1 MAINLATKYSPKIVE
16 RYTTKSLTEL
26 PGMCKDYDWQ
36 GVKSVK
42 VYSLTPEELNDY
54 TRSGS
59 NRYGEIKDVQ
69 DTVQEMTVT
78 KDRSISLVIDKGD
91 NTEQMAIKETG
102 KVTAMQNDEVFYP
115 EFDKYKLSVWGAT
128 TNTTGTAAALT
139 VNNIYEKFLAAN
151 EKLDEAKVP
160 QSGRFAF
167 VTPKAYNLFK
177 RCPEFVKQSETGQK
191 MVNSGHV
198 GDVDGVKIIKVPTS
212 YMPKNTPFIVIH
224 PSCTVAPLKMQDINL
239 HLNPPGISGH
249 QIDMRWIYDCFV
261 FNEKKN
267 AICKH
272 MEA

>member
-16 RYTTKSLTEL
+16 RYKTKSLTEI

-42 VYSLTPEELNDY
+42 VYSLTPEELEDY

-115 EFDKYKLSVWGAT
+115 EFDKYKLAVWGAT

-139 VNNIYEKFLAAN
+139 TTNIYEKFLAGN
-151 EKLDEAKVP
+151 EFLDENKVP
-160 QSGRFAF
+160 GTGRVAF
-167 VTPKAYNLFK
+167 MTPKAYNLLK
-177 RCPEFVKQSETGQK
+177 RCSEFVKQSETGQK
-191 MVNSGHV
+191 MINSGHV
-198 GDVDGVKIIKVPTS
+198 GEVDGVQIIKVPST
-212 YMPKNTPFIVIH
+212 YMPKNTPFIIMH

-261 FNEKKN
+261 FDAKKN
-267 AICKH
+267 GIVKH
-272 MEA
+272 LEA

>member
-139 VNNIYEKFLAAN
+139 VNNIYE
-151 EKLDEAKVP
+151 
-160 QSGRFAF
+160 S
-167 VTPKAYNLFK
+167 
-177 RCPEFVKQSETGQK
+177 
-191 MVNSGHV
+191 
-198 GDVDGVKIIKVPTS
+198 
-212 YMPKNTPFIVIH
+212 
-224 PSCTVAPLKMQDINL
+224 
-239 HLNPPGISGH
+239 
-249 QIDMRWIYDCFV
+249 IYLQ
-261 FNEKKN
+261 
-267 AICKH
+267 
-272 MEA
+272 

>member
-16 RYTTKSLTEL
+16 RYKTKSLTEI

-42 VYSLTPEELNDY
+42 VYSLTPEELEDY

-115 EFDKYKLSVWGAT
+115 EFDKYKLAVWGAT

-139 VNNIYEKFLAAN
+139 TTNIYEKFLAGN
-151 EKLDEAKVP
+151 EFLDENKVP
-160 QSGRFAF
+160 GTGRVSFM
-167 VTPKAYNLFK
+167 TPKAYNLLK
-177 RCPEFVKQSETGQK
+177 RCSEFVKQSETGQK
-191 MVNSGHV
+191 MINSGHV
-198 GDVDGVKIIKVPTS
+198 GEVDGVQIIKVPST
-212 YMPKNTPFIVIH
+212 YMPKNTPFIIMH

-261 FNEKKN
+261 FDAKKN
-267 AICKH
+267 GIVKH
-272 MEA
+272 LEA